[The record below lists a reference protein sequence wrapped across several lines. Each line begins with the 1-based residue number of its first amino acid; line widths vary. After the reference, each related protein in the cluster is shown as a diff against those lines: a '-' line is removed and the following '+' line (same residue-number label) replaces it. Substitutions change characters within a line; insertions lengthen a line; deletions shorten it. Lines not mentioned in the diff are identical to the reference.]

1 MDGEKVELWDPE
13 AEANLLACGLA
24 EPDVFAADVAPADFH
39 DLELGRLWEVGQDL
53 HRRGLWA
60 SDSELLQQGL
70 RERGYD
76 VTLTRL
82 VELLARDVWTVNAGE
97 YARMVREYAQ
107 KRLLQAQLAAA
118 HTALYTGNG
127 NWRELAAEPLKLA
140 AERLAAPKPG
150 KPPRITG
157 WTAAELLAAQFP
169 EPVWAV
175 PDMIPVG
182 LTILGGRPKVGKSWL
197 ALQIAIAAS
206 TGGMVLERR
215 VKQGKVLYIA
225 LEDNGRRLRDRAS
238 KQMMP
243 ASAAL
248 RFETTWP
255 RLTEGGTEALE
266 KAITEQRYTLV
277 VLDTLGRA
285 TGRARTDDYGDMTD
299 LLGQLQEQAMTHD
312 IALLVLD
319 HHRKSSG
326 QISDP
331 VDDIIGST
339 AKSGTA
345 DGALG
350 LSKEQGK
357 RGAVLSVD
365 GREVLRERYSLSWD
379 ALTCCWQLEGT
390 VEEVQLQG
398 RRGDVLAALRESGEP
413 MTLTEIATVTDLG
426 KNNVQPIL
434 NELVNDGQIERLPKQ
449 GREVPYRLR
458 SA

>member
-1 MDGEKVELWDPE
+1 MNDAERDLWDPD
-13 AEANLLACGLA
+13 AEASLMACGLA
-24 EPDVFAADVAPADFH
+24 EPDVFAADVAPSDFH
-39 DLELGRLWEVGQDL
+39 DLELGRLWEVGQEL

-60 SDSELLQQGL
+60 SDTQLLQQGL

-76 VTLTRL
+76 VTLGRL
-82 VELLARDVWTVNAGE
+82 AELLARDVWTVNAGE
-97 YARMVREYAQ
+97 YARAVREYAQ
-107 KRLLQAQLAAA
+107 KRVLQAHLAAA
-118 HTALYTGNG
+118 HTALFTGNG

-140 AERLAAPKPG
+140 SERLAAPKPG
-150 KPPRITG
+150 KAPRITG

-215 VKQGKVLYIA
+215 VKQGNVLYIA

-255 RLTEGGTEALE
+255 RLTEGGTALLDR
-266 KAITEQRYTLV
+266 AIAEYGYTLV

-285 TGRARTDDYGDMTD
+285 VGRARTDDYGDMTD
-299 LLGQLQEQAMTHD
+299 VIGPLQGMAMAHD

-365 GREVLRERYSLSWD
+365 GREVLRERYALSWD
-379 ALTCCWQLEGT
+379 AITCCWQLEGT

-398 RRGDVLAALRESGEP
+398 RRGDVLSALRESGEP
-413 MTLTEIATVTDLG
+413 MTLTEIASVTDLG

-434 NELVNDGQIERLPKQ
+434 NELVNDGLIERLPKQ